1 MADIVNNGINLTV
14 DSAIK
19 FGGAIAGQVGLEQIG
34 FLANNIVSIGPFLG
48 TGGSVAAIHVA
59 RVARDWLYNKTLKS
73 TVENHMNKHVIKF
86 TAEVIDFATIAGLS
100 FAAVSI
106 APAVGIAAPI
116 HVLGLI
122 TLVYVGDKAHSFIK
136 PFANDI
142 ATWVQ
147 DTVANLTSKAPEVK
161 KPEGGAPEGA
171 AG

>member
-1 MADIVNNGINLTV
+1 MADIMNSTFNLTV

-34 FLANNIVSIGPFLG
+34 FLARNTVSIGPFLG

-59 RVARDWLYNKTLKS
+59 RVARDWLYSKTFKN
-73 TVENHMNKHVIKF
+73 TVDQNINQHVKKF
-86 TAEVIDFATIAGLS
+86 AAEVIDFATIAGLG

-106 APAVGIAAPI
+106 APALGIAAPI

-122 TLVYVGDKAHSFIK
+122 TLVYVGDKAHSFVM
-136 PFANDI
+136 PFAKDI
-142 ATWVQ
+142 GGWVQ
-147 DTVANLTSKAPEVK
+147 GTVENLTSKAEPVK
-161 KPEGGAPEGA
+161 KSSAPKEA